1 MIPEVDR
8 RHDSE
13 RPSYGIRKAIE
24 AIKGKVRIERL
35 AAEYTEVKLL
45 GNGRLLCRCVASDH
59 EDRTPSMTVYT
70 DSQKFRCYG
79 CGIGGD
85 LLDLEEI
92 AGRHAETWTAVL
104 ALAERYGVELPTR
117 PERWYKRQSEKAR
130 QRNMIRDALTA
141 AYQRRFF
148 LCYGT
153 YLEDIGDPQ
162 EREDEA
168 RRFFEDLRTVA
179 VVAAENRM
187 SR

>member
-1 MIPEVDR
+1 MKAIRKAEPASPAKSVNPHSQGGCRLMIPEVDR

-85 LLDLEEI
+85 LMAFSHVAMSLGID
-92 AGRHAETWTAVL
+92 
-104 ALAERYGVELPTR
+104 
-117 PERWYKRQSEKAR
+117 
-130 QRNMIRDALTA
+130 RDAASAIFASANCRVNDHRPALDK
-141 AYQRRFF
+141 
-148 LCYGT
+148 
-153 YLEDIGDPQ
+153 E
-162 EREDEA
+162 
-168 RRFFEDLRTVA
+168 
-179 VVAAENRM
+179 
-187 SR
+187 